1 VRFANSDNTRIGEW
15 VLAVGNPYNLN
26 STVTAGIISAKSRD
40 FSDYDNKNQSF
51 IQTDAA
57 VNSGNSGGALVNLNG
72 DLIGINTAITTNGMG
87 TFIGYSFAVPSNI
100 ARKIFEDIVEYGN
113 VQKALLGV
121 NGNGLNASFAEEL
134 GIQETE
140 GFYVAGLEIGMG
152 AQEAGIKKGDVI
164 IRIDDA
170 LIRKFSDLTGYLGSK
185 RPEDIVDVTV
195 FREGEKLL
203 IPVKLKRTPFINYYG
218 MRLRDMSNKELENY
232 KIKSG
237 VYISGVQNRRLS
249 IRGIKKGHLLISVNG
264 ESISSKDDVL
274 ALNEESIN
282 ELEFMNTNGEK
293 MRFIFE

>member
-1 VRFANSDNTRIGEW
+1 
-15 VLAVGNPYNLN
+15 
-26 STVTAGIISAKSRD
+26 
-40 FSDYDNKNQSF
+40 
-51 IQTDAA
+51 
-57 VNSGNSGGALVNLNG
+57 
-72 DLIGINTAITTNGMG
+72 
-87 TFIGYSFAVPSNI
+87 
-100 ARKIFEDIVEYGN
+100 
-113 VQKALLGV
+113 
-121 NGNGLNASFAEEL
+121 
-134 GIQETE
+134 
-140 GFYVAGLEIGMG
+140 MG

-195 FREGEKLL
+195 FREGEKLS

-282 ELEFMNTNGEK
+282 ELEFMNTSGEK